1 MAKRRIDPDEWHRM
15 TEESAAWRQRV
26 TERIAYHEQKLAAE
40 KAARAEWEA
49 RRARRAERIHR
60 ILTLGLGRAA

>member
-1 MAKRRIDPDEWHRM
+1 MAKRRFDPEEWRRM
-15 TEESAAWRQRV
+15 TEESAVWRQRLA
-26 TERIAYHEQKLAAE
+26 ERIAYHEQKLAAE
-40 KAARAEWEA
+40 KAAQAEWEA

>member
-1 MAKRRIDPDEWHRM
+1 MAD
-15 TEESAAWRQRV
+15 ESAAWRQRV
-26 TERIAYHEQKLAAE
+26 MERIAYHEQKLAEE
-40 KAARAEWEA
+40 KSAHAEWEA

>member
-1 MAKRRIDPDEWHRM
+1 MAKKRM
-15 TEESAAWRQRV
+15 SPEELRKWREESEALHAMLS
-26 TERIAYHEQKLAAE
+26 ERIEYHQQKLSEE
-40 KAARAEWEA
+40 KAAQADWEA